1 MHRFPV
7 VSVLGLNITLYAL
20 LAVAFYLVTAAG
32 MILFAPK
39 GKLSRK
45 AGAVYPLLAGFWGLV
60 LGRGIYCLVRA
71 DALFYDGMGDFLG
84 LAPIFDL
91 SQGSVS
97 MTGALLGFV
106 LAGPLTALLCK
117 EKTAGIFD
125 FAVVPGL
132 LFFIAMQ
139 LITPLVGLGKGD
151 LIENPAFGF
160 APLARLND
168 WEEWYLAVNHVNVLL
183 AALVLIALLL
193 LKKRIK
199 KEGSFA
205 LYAVSLLL
213 ICLIIPEH
221 LNRDG
226 HLQIF
231 TFARVNHIAMAFI
244 LFGCMLIALLR
255 GRNHGLK
262 ALPFWIEL
270 GLSVL
275 CMGLCILAIYALD
288 KITAW
293 PPALVYTGWVLTLIC
308 LAVLICRR
316 VFLEDRK

>member
-1 MHRFPV
+1 MNRYPV

-20 LAVAFYLVTAAG
+20 LAVVFFLATAAG

-45 AGAVYPLLAGFWGLV
+45 AGAIYPLLAGFLGLV
-60 LGRGIYCLVRA
+60 LGRGIYCLIRA
-71 DALFYDGMGDFLG
+71 DAMFYDGMGDFLG
-84 LAPIFDL
+84 LAPAFDL

-97 MTGALLGFV
+97 MTGALLGFL

-117 EKTAGIFD
+117 VRTARIFD
-125 FAVVPGL
+125 FAAVYGL

-139 LITPLVGLGKGD
+139 LITPLAGLGKGD
-151 LIENPAFGF
+151 LIENPALGF
-160 APLARLND
+160 VPLARLND

-183 AALVLIALLL
+183 AMLVLIALLL
-193 LKKRIK
+193 MKKHIK

-205 LYAVSLLL
+205 LYAVSLLM

-231 TFARVNHIAMAFI
+231 TFARVNHIAMAFT

-255 GRNHGLK
+255 GLKGGLN
-262 ALPFWIEL
+262 ALPFWGEL
-270 GLSVL
+270 SLSVL

-293 PPALVYTGWVLTLIC
+293 PPAFVYTGWVLVLVL
-308 LAVLICRR
+308 LAGLICRR
-316 VFLEDRK
+316 IFKEDRR